1 MPAQSENNILL
12 SVIIVTWNSEAE
24 IEHCINSIIHHNVN
38 IPVEIIVVDNGS
50 KDKTR
55 SILKNYSVQTDFVK
69 IILNDDNKGY
79 TLANNQGINEARGE
93 FVLLLNPDTKITDGA
108 LEKMIEFLLVS
119 SNAGAIAPQLLN
131 KDYTIQKSCRTF
143 PTYWDMFCELFLL
156 SKILPMSETFAG
168 WKMNYFNHNELAEV
182 EQPMAAALMI
192 KKNVLDKVK
201 GFDERYKMFFNDV
214 DLCKSIVDAGYKIYF
229 YPESKIFHIKGA
241 SIYKDRK
248 NMLRVW
254 NDDCIK
260 YFKKYYNNFLLT
272 PLLSLGLKLSLPFR
286 KWLGVN

>member
-24 IEHCINSIIHHNVN
+24 IEHCINSIIHHNIN
-38 IPVEIIVVDNGS
+38 IPVEIIVVDNAS
-50 KDKTR
+50 NDKTR

-131 KDYTIQKSCRTF
+131 EDYTIQKSCRTF
-143 PTYWDMFCELFLL
+143 PTYWDMFCELSLL
-156 SKILPMSETFAG
+156 SKIFPMSNTFAR
-168 WKMNYFNHNELAEV
+168 WKMNYFSHNELAEV

-192 KKNVLDKVK
+192 KKNVLDKVQ

-229 YPESKIFHIKGA
+229 YPDSKIFHIKGA

-248 NMLRVW
+248 NMLKVW

-272 PLLSLGLKLSLPFR
+272 PLLSVGLKLSLPFR
-286 KWLGVN
+286 K

>member
-38 IPVEIIVVDNGS
+38 IPVEIIVVDNAS
-50 KDKTR
+50 KDETR

-69 IILNDDNKGY
+69 IILNDNNKGY

-131 KDYTIQKSCRTF
+131 EDYTIQKSCRTF
-143 PTYWDMFCELFLL
+143 PTYWDLFCELFLL

-214 DLCKSIVDAGYKIYF
+214 DLCKSIVDTGYKIYF

-272 PLLSLGLKLSLPFR
+272 PLLSVGLKLSLPFR
-286 KWLGVN
+286 K

>member
-12 SVIIVTWNSEAE
+12 SVIIVTWNSAAE

-38 IPVEIIVVDNGS
+38 IPVEIIVVDNAS

-79 TLANNQGINEARGE
+79 TLANNQGINEAKGE

-119 SNAGAIAPQLLN
+119 SDAGAVAPQLLN
-131 KDYTIQKSCRTF
+131 EDYTIQKSCRTF
-143 PTYWDMFCELFLL
+143 PTYWDMFCEFSLL
-156 SKILPMSETFAG
+156 SKIFPMSNTFAR
-168 WKMNYFNHNELAEV
+168 WKMNYFSHNELAEV

-192 KKNVLDKVK
+192 KKNVLDKVQ

-272 PLLSLGLKLSLPFR
+272 PLLSVGLKLSLPFR
-286 KWLGVN
+286 R

>member
-38 IPVEIIVVDNGS
+38 IPVEIIVVDNAS

-131 KDYTIQKSCRTF
+131 EDYTIQKSCRAF
-143 PTYWDMFCELFLL
+143 PTYWDMFCELLLL
-156 SKILPMSETFAG
+156 SKIFPMSNTFAR
-168 WKMNYFNHNELAEV
+168 WKMNYFSHNELAEV

-192 KKNVLDKVK
+192 KKSVLDKVQ

-229 YPESKIFHIKGA
+229 YSDSKIFHIKGA

-260 YFKKYYNNFLLT
+260 YFKKHYNNFLLT

-286 KWLGVN
+286 K

>member
-1 MPAQSENNILL
+1 MHQQTENNILL
-12 SVIIVTWNSEAE
+12 SVVIVTWNSDAE
-24 IEHCINSIIHHNVN
+24 IGDCINSIIHNNTN
-38 IPVEIIVVDNGS
+38 IPIEIIVVDNAS
-50 KDKTR
+50 QDKTR
-55 SILKNYSVQTDFVK
+55 SLLKNFSVQTDFVK

-79 TLANNQGINEARGE
+79 TLANNQGIKIAKGE
-93 FVLLLNPDTKITDGA
+93 FVLLLNPDTKITEGA
-108 LEKMIEFLLVS
+108 LERMIEFLLVT

-131 KDYTIQKSCRTF
+131 EDYTIQKSCRTF

-156 SKILPMSETFAG
+156 SKIFPMSNIFAR

-182 EQPMAAALMI
+182 QQPMAAALMI
-192 KKNVLDKVK
+192 KKNVMDKVN

-229 YPESKIFHIKGA
+229 YPDSKVFHIKGA

-254 NDDCIK
+254 NDDCII

-272 PLLSLGLKLSLPFR
+272 PLLGIGLKLSLPFR
-286 KWLGVN
+286 K

>member
-38 IPVEIIVVDNGS
+38 IPVEIIVVDNAS
-50 KDKTR
+50 NDKTR

-69 IILNDDNKGY
+69 IILNEDNKGY

-131 KDYTIQKSCRTF
+131 EDYTIQKSCRTF

-168 WKMNYFNHNELAEV
+168 WKMNYFSHNELAEV

-241 SIYKDRK
+241 SIYKDRR

-272 PLLSLGLKLSLPFR
+272 PLLSVGLKLSLPFR
-286 KWLGVN
+286 K